1 MAHHYAEAIPRSRTP
16 AANAL
21 EKRFTN
27 QGGKQLSHQ
36 DPKMLANIG
45 AKHIHTAGS
54 DAFPLDTLMVDL
66 LHTRLEGFAESQDE
80 VSHVRALS
88 KAIGIGALALGWAGN
103 TATTLLKI
111 PIPIYVTLGLLLVG
125 VVATVIASISSAK
138 STVREWKTM
147 ETDVLRDVG
156 KNMARWYET
165 IRSVRRAYTRKQI
178 RFAEDYFSAV
188 AADARLRMAMFVGAL
203 EKVGLIPLL
212 GTVVVTIAKSTGSD
226 PYSLFLWY
234 TAAAVAGIFYV
245 FALRF
250 IEIALALERF
260 TVILRHAG
268 EEDEKL

>member
-1 MAHHYAEAIPRSRTP
+1 MRAAQTLPTSR
-16 AANAL
+16 
-21 EKRFTN
+21 
-27 QGGKQLSHQ
+27 GIQLSQ
-36 DPKMLANIG
+36 FGKKVVTGEG
-45 AKHIHTAGS
+45 AKNIQAAGS
-54 DAFPLDTLMVDL
+54 DFLALDALMADL
-66 LHTRLEGFAESQDE
+66 LHTRLEGFVESKEE
-80 VSHVRALS
+80 VSHVRTMS
-88 KAIGIGALALGWAGN
+88 KVVGIGALALGWAGN

-111 PIPIYVTLGLLLVG
+111 PIPIYATLGLLLVG

-147 ETDVLRDVG
+147 EADVLRDVG
-156 KNMARWYET
+156 RNMARWYET

-178 RFAEDYFSAV
+178 RFAEDYFAAV

-226 PYSLFLWY
+226 PFSLFLWY

-245 FALRF
+245 IALRF

-268 EEDEKL
+268 DVDEEL